1 MSNWLSFLR
10 KNKRMLNFGFQFNFF
25 SAFGQTFLISL
36 YVPYWLKSVD
46 ISNAAFGVIYS
57 GLTIASAFLL
67 SFFGGYIDKMPLKR
81 YGLIVFIA
89 LMISVAALSQVNNL
103 LFLVA
108 ALLLVRWLGQGMMT
122 HTSAA
127 GIAKAYGSDRGKA
140 LSITALGMP
149 ASQIVLPVLI
159 TFLIS
164 TYDWR
169 ISLLVLVAFTSLIV
183 LPSLQAIEKVSRPQS
198 VNLQSPLE
206 LAKEGLRHL
215 KRPVFRLMAFNF
227 FLIPFVCTA
236 IFLYQYTIGESA
248 GYSKEWVTFSF
259 TFFAVFNAAGMLL
272 SGELTDRFSGKF
284 LFPIYLIPAFIGLA
298 AYSFI
303 DTKWVFP
310 LFYALLGISSGIGTT
325 VSTAVQAEVY
335 GQKVLGKIRSYF
347 TTLLVLSTALS
358 PPFMGFFLDNNRP
371 VQTALIILTALTGL
385 IIIMSFRLPKLIAKN
400 PPKIETQSKEE

>member
-1 MSNWLSFLR
+1 MSNWLRFIK

-25 SAFGQTFLISL
+25 SAFGQTFLVSL
-36 YVPYWLKSVD
+36 YVPYWIKIVD
-46 ISNAAFGVIYS
+46 ISNAGFGMIYS
-57 GLTIASAFLL
+57 ALTITSAFLL

-81 YGLIVFIA
+81 YGLIVVIA
-89 LMISVAALSQVNNL
+89 LMISAAALSQINSL
-103 LFLVA
+103 IFLVLV
-108 ALLLVRWLGQGMMT
+108 LLLVRWLGQGMMT

-127 GIAKAYGSDRGKA
+127 GMGKTYGTDRGKA

-149 ASQIVLPVLI
+149 ASQILLPGIITYLI
-159 TFLIS
+159 VA
-164 TYDWR
+164 YDWR
-169 ISLLVLVAFTSLIV
+169 TSLLILVAFASIILI
-183 LPSLQAIEKVSRPQS
+183 PSVQAINKVG
-198 VNLQSPLE
+198 LQQDLNVKSPLE

-236 IFLYQYTIGESA
+236 IFLYQYTLGEAA

-284 LFPIYLIPAFIGLA
+284 LFPLYLIPAFMGLA
-298 AYSFI
+298 AFSLT
-303 DTKWVFP
+303 DAQWMFP
-310 LFYALLGISSGIGTT
+310 FFYALLGISSGIGTT

-335 GQKVLGKIRSYF
+335 GQKVLGKMRSYF

-358 PPFMGFFLDNNRP
+358 PPFMGFFLDNDRP
-371 VQTALIILTALTGL
+371 AQTAVIILTALTGL
-385 IIIMSFRLPKLIAKN
+385 IIIMSFRLPKLIAEN
-400 PPKIETQSKEE
+400 PPKTETEPGEE